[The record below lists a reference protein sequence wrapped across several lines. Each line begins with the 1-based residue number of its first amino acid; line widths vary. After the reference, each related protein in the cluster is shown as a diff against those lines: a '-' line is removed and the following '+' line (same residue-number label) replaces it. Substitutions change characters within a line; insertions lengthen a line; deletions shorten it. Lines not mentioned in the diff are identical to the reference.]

1 MRLFVVFFSFLTLV
15 YASEPSAFG
24 AGDLK
29 NPNPYGLTAEEKL
42 ILENKKQIEAIAQ
55 KNNLQ
60 NAKVESVSEQIEGIK
75 AIVEG
80 LSQSLN
86 EQKIALQQMTDN
98 GQSERNASVTL
109 SSLHQEVA
117 VNRENITQLKTLLE
131 ELSHIVDGI
140 NTQYVSKQEF
150 SLLMQQL
157 KVSLPAKSDDLS
169 KMSGV
174 AVEAKAAEL
183 FKQKK
188 YEEALPYYEAM
199 IQKKHKVAEAYY
211 WIGETYYHRKGFK
224 EAINYYK
231 ESAAKNDKAPYM
243 PTLLVHAGHS
253 LEKNGDKVNA
263 KAFYQATIAKFPDNK
278 MAQEAEE
285 RLAKLR

>member
-1 MRLFVVFFSFLTLV
+1 MRLFVVFLSFFTLV
-15 YASEPSAFG
+15 HASEPSAFG

-42 ILENKKQIEAIAQ
+42 ILENKKEIEAIAQ

-60 NAKVESVSEQIEGIK
+60 SVKVESVSEQIEGIK

-86 EQKIALQQMTDN
+86 EQKITLQQMN
-98 GQSERNASVTL
+98 ENAHSDPNATITL
-109 SSLHQEVA
+109 ASLNEEMV
-117 VNRENITQLKTLLE
+117 VNRDNITQFKTLLE

-140 NTQYVSKQEF
+140 NAQYVSKQEF
-150 SLLMQQL
+150 ALLMQQL

-169 KMSGV
+169 KMSGM
-174 AVEAKAAEL
+174 AIEAKAAEF

-253 LEKNGDKVNA
+253 LEKNGDKTNA
-263 KAFYQATIAKFPDNK
+263 KAFYQATIAKFPDTK
-278 MAQEAEE
+278 MAQEAED

>member
-1 MRLFVVFFSFLTLV
+1 MRLFVVFLSFLTLA

-29 NPNPYGLTAEEKL
+29 NPKPYGLTAEEKL
-42 ILENKKQIEAIAQ
+42 ILENKKEIEAIAH
-55 KNNLQ
+55 KSTLQ
-60 NAKVESVSEQIEGIK
+60 SAKVESVSEQIEGIR

-86 EQKIALQQMTDN
+86 EQKIALQQIN
-98 GQSERNASVTL
+98 ENAQSEANTSITL
-109 SSLHQEVA
+109 ASLHQETV
-117 VNRENITQLKTLLE
+117 VNRENIAQLKTLLE

-150 SLLMQQL
+150 TLLLQQL
-157 KVSLPAKSDDLS
+157 KVSVPQRSDDIS
-169 KMSGV
+169 KMGV
-174 AVEAKAAEL
+174 NTLEAKANEL
-183 FKQKK
+183 FKLKK
-188 YEEALPYYEAM
+188 YEEAQPYYEVM
-199 IQKKHKVAEAYY
+199 IQKRYKVADAYY

-231 ESAAKNDKAPYM
+231 ESAAKNDKAAYM

-253 LEKNGDKVNA
+253 LEKSGDKANA
-263 KAFYQATIAKFPDNK
+263 KAFYQATIAKFPDTK
-278 MAQEAEE
+278 MAKEAEE
-285 RLAKLR
+285 RLAKLK